1 MDDITARPADRYEAL
16 ARHEERLRRERRQ
29 ATASAVR
36 QAAFEARRPPAGRRN
51 AALDALLPPAREPVA
66 AQAGAGSRTGY
77 AGATG
82 GRPGAGGF
90 DAFADSA
97 IAVVHPAAGQEV
109 DLDLRLGAPPAAV
122 PAPARRPAR
131 PARPPLPTRGTLTD
145 AAEDFE
151 GALLPD
157 TVLDAAE
164 SGALSVRAV
173 SVRAERSR
181 RRGLPRRDAVCLARY
196 GSGLLLA
203 VARGQGTAARAHLGA
218 EQACRFALAH
228 VVREAAAV
236 SAALRAGDPHAFGA
250 FADRAVT
257 SVGALLEHS
266 AHSAG
271 RAPGEYATA
280 LRLLLVPLEPDGGRP
295 GLVAVGEGGT
305 ARLREGVWDGRP
317 GAGAG
322 TGSLPYGRGG
332 ARPPVARL
340 LEPLRPGDVLALGT
354 EPLDGDR
361 LTREYLATAWGEGPV
376 PPPAELLRQV
386 QHRLPAT
393 TADAD
398 RTAVVLWR
406 RAGAG
411 AGGEGL

>member
-1 MDDITARPADRYEAL
+1 MDDITTRPADRYEAL

-29 ATASAVR
+29 ARAVAVR
-36 QAAFEARRPPAGRRN
+36 QAAFDARRPPAGRRN

-66 AQAGAGSRTGY
+66 ARAPAGKGDRAAGYVGGV
-77 AGATG
+77 GA
-82 GRPGAGGF
+82 RPAAGGF

-109 DLDLRLGAPPAAV
+109 DLDLRLGPPPA
-122 PAPARRPAR
+122 APARRPVR
-131 PARPPLPTRGTLTD
+131 PERPPLPARGTLTD

-181 RRGLPRRDAVCLARY
+181 RRGLPRRDAVCVARY
-196 GSGLLLA
+196 GPGLLLA

-218 EQACRFALAH
+218 EQACRLALAH
-228 VVREAAAV
+228 VVREAATV
-236 SAALRAGDPHAFGA
+236 SAALRAGDAHAFSA

-257 SVGALLEHS
+257 SVGALLEHT
-266 AHSAG
+266 AHGAG
-271 RAPGEYATA
+271 HAPGAYATA
-280 LRLLLVPLEPDGGRP
+280 LRLLLVPLEPDGGGP
-295 GLVAVGEGGT
+295 GLIAVGEGGT
-305 ARLREGVWDGRP
+305 ARLREGIWDAGA

-354 EPLDGDR
+354 EALDGDR

-376 PPPAELLRQV
+376 PEPAELLRQV
-386 QHRLPAT
+386 QHRVPAT

-406 RAGAG
+406 RAGVRADG
-411 AGGEGL
+411 AGG

>member
-29 ATASAVR
+29 ATSLALR

-51 AALDALLPPAREPVA
+51 AALDALLPPAREPVSA
-66 AQAGAGSRTGY
+66 HAGAGAGNRAAGY
-77 AGATG
+77 AGTAG
-82 GRPGAGGF
+82 ARPVTGGF

-109 DLDLRLGAPPAAV
+109 DLDLRLGPSPAAPPA
-122 PAPARRPAR
+122 PDRRPAR
-131 PARPPLPTRGTLTD
+131 RERPELPTRGTLTD

-157 TVLDAAE
+157 TVLEAAE
-164 SGALSVRAV
+164 SGVLSVRAV

-181 RRGLPRRDAVCLARY
+181 RRGLPRRDAVCVARY

-218 EQACRFALAH
+218 EQACRLALAH
-228 VVREAAAV
+228 VVREAASV
-236 SAALRAGDPHAFGA
+236 SAALRAGDAHAFSA

-257 SVGALLEHS
+257 SVGALLEHG

-271 RAPGEYATA
+271 RVPGEYATA
-280 LRLLLVPLEPDGGRP
+280 LRLLLVPLESDGGGP
-295 GLVAVGEGGT
+295 GLIAVGEGGT

-332 ARPPVARL
+332 TRPPVARL

-354 EPLDGDR
+354 EALDGDR

-376 PPPAELLRQV
+376 PEPAELLRQV
-386 QHRLPAT
+386 QHRVPAAT
-393 TADAD
+393 SDAD

-406 RAGAG
+406 GAG
-411 AGGEGL
+411 V